1 MSSESGSEKQAAPAP
16 AYSEKSAVMPHAAHG
31 EKSAAI
37 VPAANGTTWNVTL
50 EAYLSEDERVL
61 AELG

>member
-1 MSSESGSEKQAAPAP
+1 M
-16 AYSEKSAVMPHAAHG
+16 MPHANHG